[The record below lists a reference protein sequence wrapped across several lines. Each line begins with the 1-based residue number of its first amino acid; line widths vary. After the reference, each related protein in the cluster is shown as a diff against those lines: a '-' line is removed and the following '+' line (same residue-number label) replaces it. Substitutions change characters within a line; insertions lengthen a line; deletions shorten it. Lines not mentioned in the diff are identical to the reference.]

1 MTLISCQG
9 VERAYAA
16 GGFFRRKTVKPV
28 LRGVDLTVR
37 EGECVALLGESGSG
51 KSTLARLI
59 LGLETPDGG
68 AVRYRGQALASLK
81 AGERL
86 AWRCAV
92 QAVFQD
98 SISAVD
104 PRFTVERIVEEPL
117 RHLTGLT
124 PGARRARVAELLGL
138 VAIGP
143 DQMGKLPGQMSGGQL
158 QRVAI
163 ARALASSP
171 QLVVLDEAVSN
182 LDLTL
187 QIQTLDLLA
196 DLRRRLNTAYLFI
209 THDLRLARRFA
220 DRIAV
225 LHEGRVVEEV
235 VAGDALSHPAAKAL
249 AAAVLPPKPCRRQPA
264 KPM

>member
-1 MTLISCQG
+1 MTLISCEG
-9 VERAYAA
+9 VSRAYVS
-16 GGFFRRKTVKPV
+16 GGIFRRKAVKPV
-28 LRGVDLTVR
+28 LRGVDLTIA

-51 KSTLARLI
+51 KSTLARLV
-59 LGLETPDGG
+59 LGLETPDDGV
-68 AVRYRGQALASLK
+68 VRYRGRALAELK
-81 AGERL
+81 GEERL
-86 AWRCAV
+86 AWRRAV
-92 QAVFQD
+92 QVVFQD

-117 RHLTGLT
+117 RHLTDLT
-124 PGARRARVAELLGL
+124 PEARRARVAELLGL

-143 DQMGKLPGQMSGGQL
+143 EQRAKLPGQMSGGQL

-187 QIQTLDLLA
+187 QIQTLDLLS

-225 LHEGRVVEEV
+225 LHEGQVVEEV
-235 VAGDALSHPAAKAL
+235 AANGRLTHPAAEAL
-249 AAAVLPPKPCRRQPA
+249 AAAVLPPQPRRR
-264 KPM
+264 